1 MGLPQVICFHLESKG
16 LSARHNLRK
25 RGFLPAPETFFSFLA
40 P

>member
-25 RGFLPAPETFFSFLA
+25 RGFPAPETFFSFLA